1 VNKSPFNVGL
11 PIDLPEFNAQ
21 QVQELAKRHGLIWS
35 VAEIEELIALI
46 GGHPYLIRLAM
57 YHIVRQDVSLNQLVK
72 EAPTEAGIYR
82 DHLRRHL
89 WNLEKYLPL
98 MAAMREVVTADG
110 AVRLRSDLAFKLNS
124 MGLVKIDGN
133 NCTPRCNLYEQY
145 FRDRL
150 T

>member
-1 VNKSPFNVGL
+1 
-11 PIDLPEFNAQ
+11 
-21 QVQELAKRHGLIWS
+21 
-35 VAEIEELIALI
+35 
-46 GGHPYLIRLAM
+46 
-57 YHIVRQDVSLNQLVK
+57 
-72 EAPTEAGIYR
+72 
-82 DHLRRHL
+82 
-89 WNLEKYLPL
+89 